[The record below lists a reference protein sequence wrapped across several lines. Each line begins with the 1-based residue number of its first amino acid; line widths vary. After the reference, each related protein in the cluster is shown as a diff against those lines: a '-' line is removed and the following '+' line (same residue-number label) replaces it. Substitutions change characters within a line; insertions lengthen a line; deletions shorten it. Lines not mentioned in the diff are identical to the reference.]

1 MRTPITLKIKFKSAS
16 LDQFIER
23 YSVDVS
29 RGGIFIRTKEPLAVG
44 TQLKFEFQLQDASSL
59 IAGEGTVVW
68 IREHDPSRTGVAP
81 GMGVKFDKLQSAS
94 QQVLDKILS
103 EKSKRGD
110 AQMESRFDAGVRAN
124 QSVSGTVSSAHAH
137 AHTPPPVAAAKP
149 HNDFGGGDSKAF
161 TPLPAP
167 VPGLDAPGDEFGQE
181 STRVMQDSIVQKLAD
196 QTRDVARAQSNN
208 NNHHSAN
215 EDAANAFAESEPTR
229 KASMEQIEQLQKAA
243 LPTGEMPAVRKVEA
257 LQDRLEAKPEAKVEA
272 KPEIKSVPKVEVREP
287 KSDPKIEA
295 PPKSDPKI
303 QAPQA
308 EAKEPPKPAPKAVDK
323 KTGRRARELA
333 EEQERE
339 QQRQIA
345 TASSRAAEPKKSSSM
360 MPFLLVLIVAG
371 AGGGYWWF
379 SHSQPPAETQKTVTT
394 ETPTPPV
401 PTPAPNAVPE
411 NPPTP
416 DKPQVAVAPT
426 PDKPEVPT
434 PAPTPEKPVAVAP
447 TPEKPVAPPVPE
459 KPAGITV
466 AVTSDP
472 AGAQV
477 VVNGKPLPD
486 PTPTTLGDLDAKKVY
501 DVQMTMKGFKPWK
514 VKLKPKAGD
523 KLEAALVPNEK
534 QVEVSSTPAGAD
546 VVLDG
551 KRVGKTPFT
560 IHKID
565 VSKSHALELKRTG
578 FVSQSRTISSSDAFE
593 PKGDKDVLA
602 VVLKLEAEPKPVAE
616 AKPAALPKAPKPVKE
631 KPIATGEKPASEKPA
646 GETPSEKPAPVEKP
660 VAEKPVA
667 EKPAVEK
674 PEKPAPVE
682 KPVEKPVAEKPAVE
696 KPAAE
701 KPAAEKP
708 AAEKPAAGEGDRPA
722 IKVPSWMKKKPA
734 SDAPPAEGSAPP
746 AEAKP

>member
-110 AQMESRFDAGVRAN
+110 AQMESRFDAGVRASA
-124 QSVSGTVSSAHAH
+124 SVSGTVSAAP
-137 AHTPPPVAAAKP
+137 PPPVAVVKG

-196 QTRDVARAQSNN
+196 QTRDVARASRNHNHIDHQS
-208 NNHHSAN
+208 N

-229 KASMEQIEQLQKAA
+229 KASVEQMEQLQKAVA
-243 LPTGEMPAVRKVEA
+243 LPTGEMPALRQVQTLAPELKVEA
-257 LQDRLEAKPEAKVEA
+257 KVETRPEPKVEAKPEPKVEHKPDEAKPEAKPEPKVEA
-272 KPEIKSVPKVEVREP
+272 KVEHKPE
-287 KSDPKIEA
+287 
-295 PPKSDPKI
+295 
-303 QAPQA
+303 
-308 EAKEPPKPAPKAVDK
+308 PKAVDK
-323 KTGRRARELA
+323 KTGRNRQRESVDKEPPKDA
-333 EEQERE
+333 ERSV
-339 QQRQIA
+339 A
-345 TASSRAAEPKKSSSM
+345 TAATRAQEPKKSSM
-360 MPFLLVLIVAG
+360 MPYLLVLIVAG

-379 SHSQPPAETQKTVTT
+379 GRGDQPVEPPKTATT
-394 ETPTPPV
+394 EPTPAANAAPNVAVVPTPTPT
-401 PTPAPNAVPE
+401 PTPGENAV
-411 NPPTP
+411 NPANPA
-416 DKPQVAVAPT
+416 VAIAPT
-426 PDKPEVPT
+426 PGT
-434 PAPTPEKPVAVAP
+434 PNVAVVPTPEKPNVAVAP
-447 TPEKPVAPPVPE
+447 TPEKPVPAVPE
-459 KPAGITV
+459 KPVGISV

-472 AGAQV
+472 AGALV

-534 QVEVSSTPAGAD
+534 LVEVSSTPAGAD
-546 VVLDG
+546 VMLDG

-565 VSKSHALELKRTG
+565 VTKTHALELKRVG
-578 FVSQSRTISSSDAFE
+578 FVSQSRTITASDVFE

-602 VVLKLEAEPKPVAE
+602 VALKLEAEPKPVAE
-616 AKPAALPKAPKPVKE
+616 VKPVAPKTPKPV
-631 KPIATGEKPASEKPA
+631 KPIATGEKPASEKPV
-646 GETPSEKPAPVEKP
+646 GEAPSEKPAPVAEKP
-660 VAEKPVA
+660 VAEKPVV

-682 KPVEKPVAEKPAVE
+682 KPVAEKPVVE

-708 AAEKPAAGEGDRPA
+708 AAEKPASEGDKPA

-734 SDAPPAEGSAPP
+734 DAPPAEGSAPP